1 MIRINLLLTDRRG
14 QAGPDLRQLA
24 AAVGSLAMILVVLLI
39 VALKMMHTVSSLKA
53 EERLQQETLRKQKE
67 QLAEIDR
74 FKTEMT
80 EYEQK
85 IAIID
90 KLKEKQKGPVHVLDE
105 VSLSLPDKL
114 WLTRLEQRGDTL
126 TLEGNSL
133 TIGDIVAFVDHLKNS
148 PHFSKEVE
156 LRQSSQAVIADQDVY
171 QFTIVGTVVAAKP
184 QPEADVTPQA
194 QAKDS

>member
-39 VALKMMHTVSSLKA
+39 VALKMMHTVSSLEA

-74 FKTEMT
+74 FKAEMA

-85 IAIID
+85 IAVID

-105 VSLSLPDKL
+105 VSLNLPEKL
-114 WLTRLEQRGDTL
+114 WLTRLEQKGDTL

-133 TIGDIVAFVDHLKNS
+133 TIGDIVAFVDHLKQA
-148 PHFSKEVE
+148 PHFSQEVE
-156 LRQSSQAVIADQDVY
+156 LRQSSQTLIADQDVY

-184 QPEADVTPQA
+184 EPQPDTKPQQ

>member
-1 MIRINLLLTDRRG
+1 MIRINLLRTDRRG

-24 AAVGSLAMILVVLLI
+24 AAVGSLAVILVVLLI
-39 VALKMMHTVSSLKA
+39 VALKMMHTVSSLRA

-74 FKTEMT
+74 FKAEMT

-105 VSLSLPDKL
+105 VSINLPDKL
-114 WLTRLEQRGDTL
+114 WLTRLEQKGDIL
-126 TLEGNSL
+126 TLEGNAL
-133 TIGDIVAFVDHLKNS
+133 TIGDIVAFVDHLKHA
-148 PHFSKEVE
+148 PHFSQEVE
-156 LRQSSQAVIADQDVY
+156 LRQSSQTVIADQDVY
-171 QFTIVGTVVAAKP
+171 QFTIVGTVTAGKPQPEVAAKP
-184 QPEADVTPQA
+184 QP

>member
-1 MIRINLLLTDRRG
+1 MIRINLLRTDRRG

-24 AAVGSLAMILVVLLI
+24 AAVGSLAVILVVLLI
-39 VALKMMHTVSSLKA
+39 VALKMMHTVSSLRA

-74 FKTEMT
+74 FKAEMT

-105 VSLSLPDKL
+105 VSVNLPDKL
-114 WLTRLEQRGDTL
+114 WLTRLEQKGDIL
-126 TLEGNSL
+126 TLEGNAL
-133 TIGDIVAFVDHLKNS
+133 TIGDIVAFVDHLKHA
-148 PHFSKEVE
+148 PHFSQEVE
-156 LRQSSQAVIADQDVY
+156 LRQSSQTVIADQDVY
-171 QFTIVGTVVAAKP
+171 QFTIVGTVTAGKP
-184 QPEADVTPQA
+184 QPEVAVKPQP

>member
-24 AAVGSLAMILVVLLI
+24 AAVGALAVILIVLLVVS
-39 VALKMMHTVSSLKA
+39 VKMMSTVSSLRA
-53 EERLQQETLRKQKE
+53 EEQHQQEILRKQKA

-74 FKTEMT
+74 FKAEQA

-90 KLKEKQKGPVHVLDE
+90 QLKEKQQGPVHVLDE
-105 VSLSLPDKL
+105 VSKSLPDKV
-114 WLTRLEQRGDTL
+114 WLTRLEQKGNTL

-133 TIGDIVAFVDHLKNS
+133 TIGDIVAFVNRLKQS
-148 PHFSKEVE
+148 DYFSQDVE
-156 LRQSSQAVIADQDVY
+156 LRQSSQKMIADQEVY
-171 QFTIVGTVVAAKP
+171 QFTIVGTVVTHKS
-184 QPEADVTPQA
+184 PEKKAD
-194 QAKDS
+194 S

>member
-24 AAVGSLAMILVVLLI
+24 AAVGSLAVILVVFLI
-39 VALKMMHTVSSLKA
+39 VALEMMHTVSSLNA

-74 FKTEMT
+74 FKAEMA

-85 IAIID
+85 IAVID
-90 KLKEKQKGPVHVLDE
+90 QLKERQKGPVHVLDE
-105 VSLSLPDKL
+105 VSANLPDKL
-114 WLTRLEQRGDTL
+114 WLTRLEQKGNTL

-133 TIGDIVAFVDHLKNS
+133 TIGDIVAFVDHLKQAA
-148 PHFSKEVE
+148 HFSQEVE
-156 LRQSSQAVIADQDVY
+156 LRQSSQTLIADQDVY
-171 QFTIVGTVVAAKP
+171 QFTIVGTVVAKKP
-184 QPEADVTPQA
+184 ESKGAAEPQQ

>member
-24 AAVGSLAMILVVLLI
+24 AAVGSLAVILVVLLI

-74 FKTEMT
+74 FKKEMT

-133 TIGDIVAFVDHLKNS
+133 TIGDIVAFVDHLKKS

-171 QFTIVGTVVAAKP
+171 QFTIVGTVVAGKP
-184 QPEADVTPQA
+184 QPETDVTPQA